1 MTREQIDQLAT
12 LLAEAAEDCTR
23 RGLPR
28 ATVAKFTDT
37 GNMVRLHLTP
47 AVR

>member
-1 MTREQIDQLAT
+1 MTREQIDQLAL

-23 RGLPR
+23 RGLPK
-28 ATVAKFTDT
+28 AVKDKFRDP